1 MHAWRRVACAL
12 ILIAAVGMAA
22 ASPRAETVTLF
33 AAASTADAMGE
44 AIALYNENENGSVRV
59 SFAASSTLAR
69 QIENG
74 APADLYLS
82 ASLRWM
88 DYLDARGLIVAA
100 SRRRLM
106 GNRLVLVAPR
116 DSTLDIV
123 PAPGFR
129 LAEALGEG
137 RLAMGDPDHVPA
149 GIYGRQALEAL
160 GVWERVEPRIARS
173 GDVRAA
179 LALVARGEAVA
190 GIAYATDAAISDAV
204 RVVAE
209 FPAGSHAPVSYEAA
223 LVAGQG
229 GAAAE
234 RFLAFLTSG
243 PARQVFR
250 RHGFS
255 LGE

>member
-1 MHAWRRVACAL
+1 MACAL
-12 ILIAAVGMAA
+12 ILIASVAMAA
-22 ASPRAETVTLF
+22 ASPRAETVTVF

-44 AIALYNENENGSVRV
+44 AIVLYNETENGSVRA

-88 DYLDARGLIVAA
+88 DYLSERGLIAA
-100 SRRRLM
+100 SSRRRLM

-116 DSTLDIV
+116 DSTLEIV

-160 GVWERVEPRIARS
+160 GVWERVEPRIART
-173 GDVRAA
+173 GDARAA
-179 LALVARGEAVA
+179 LALVARGEAAA

-209 FPAGSHAPVSYEAA
+209 FPADSHAPVSYEAA
-223 LVAGQG
+223 LVAGRESV
-229 GAAAE
+229 AAE
-234 RFLAFLTSG
+234 RFLAFLASG
-243 PARQVFR
+243 PARRVFR
-250 RHGFS
+250 RHGFH